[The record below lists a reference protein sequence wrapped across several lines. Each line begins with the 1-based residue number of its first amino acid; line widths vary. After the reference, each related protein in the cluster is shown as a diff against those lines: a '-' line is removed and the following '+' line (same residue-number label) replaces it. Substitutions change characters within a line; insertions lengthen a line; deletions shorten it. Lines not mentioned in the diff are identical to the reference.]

1 MQKAEKIQLDD
12 LLKNLSADLNYPAN
26 CFKNEKKKRTTQ
38 NKITLSIVLL
48 KFFVTTSVLIVVTQH
63 AQC

>member
-26 CFKNEKKKRTTQ
+26 CFKNEKKK
-38 NKITLSIVLL
+38 NNSK
-48 KFFVTTSVLIVVTQH
+48 
-63 AQC
+63 

>member
-12 LLKNLSADLNYPAN
+12 LLKNLSADLNYLDN
-26 CFKNEKKKRTTQ
+26 YFKNEKKRTTQ

-63 AQC
+63 VQC

>member
-26 CFKNEKKKRTTQ
+26 CFKNEKKKKTQ